1 MLIASDDRGGKA
13 EDSANF
19 VLLSKDIKDA
29 FAGKYGYTI
38 TLPSSHWY
46 LKHFELAKHQ
56 DSVSWFNLMSYD
68 LHGVWEAAS
77 KLIGPKIA
85 PHTNITEIDL
95 GLDLLWRAGVK
106 PSKVV
111 MGKGCKTSTV
121 NILHLTDS
129 NDRLWQVIHFD
140 RS

>member
-1 MLIASDDRGGKA
+1 MQ
-13 EDSANF
+13 
-19 VLLSKDIKDA
+19 LSKEIKDT

-38 TLPSSHWY
+38 TLPSSYWY

-68 LHGVWEAAS
+68 LHGVWDAAS
-77 KLIGPKIA
+77 KFIGPKIA

-106 PSKVV
+106 SEKVV
-111 MGKGCKTSTV
+111 MGKGCKTYI
-121 NILHLTDS
+121 NKYLYLTD
-129 NDRLWQVIHFD
+129 LT
-140 RS
+140 